1 MTSSK
6 SSFHKNIIYWPSDAD
21 IKLFISNNALK
32 IKIMAMNKIK
42 TITKIK
48 MMQKNKIKDQDQA
61 KQVIW

>member
-6 SSFHKNIIYWPSDAD
+6 SSFHKNIIYWPSDTD

-32 IKIMAMNKIK
+32 IKIMTRNKIK

-48 MMQKNKIKDQDQA
+48 MIKKNKIKDFDQDQA
-61 KQVIW
+61 K